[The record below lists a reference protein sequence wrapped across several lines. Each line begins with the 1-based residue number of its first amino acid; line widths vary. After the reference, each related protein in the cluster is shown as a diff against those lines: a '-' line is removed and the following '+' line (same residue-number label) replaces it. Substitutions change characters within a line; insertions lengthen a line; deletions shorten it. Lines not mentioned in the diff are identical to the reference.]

1 MIKRIVPR
9 LLSLL
14 FAKDWL
20 TTNVMTKY
28 DNDAPKK
35 KSNAVFAVK
44 KAIVM
49 LLVVVIRM
57 DRLI

>member
-20 TTNVMTKY
+20 TTNVILK
-28 DNDAPKK
+28 
-35 KSNAVFAVK
+35 
-44 KAIVM
+44 
-49 LLVVVIRM
+49 
-57 DRLI
+57 

>member
-20 TTNVMTKY
+20 TTNVMTK
-28 DNDAPKK
+28 
-35 KSNAVFAVK
+35 
-44 KAIVM
+44 
-49 LLVVVIRM
+49 
-57 DRLI
+57 

>member
-20 TTNVMTKY
+20 TTNLILIIGLLNIFDFHTYFMGILIVLII
-28 DNDAPKK
+28 
-35 KSNAVFAVK
+35 AVVA
-44 KAIVM
+44 
-49 LLVVVIRM
+49 
-57 DRLI
+57 